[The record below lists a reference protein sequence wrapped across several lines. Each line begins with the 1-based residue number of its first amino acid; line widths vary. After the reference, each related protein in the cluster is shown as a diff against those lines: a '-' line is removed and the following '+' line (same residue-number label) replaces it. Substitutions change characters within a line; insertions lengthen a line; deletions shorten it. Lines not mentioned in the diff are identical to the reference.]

1 MLPLSSLVYPAL
13 RFSVIFLVVLAIIGA
28 SAYAPVSA
36 NGRATLVSSQAQGPY
51 LVEVSILPGRAVV
64 NNTHLSVRIL
74 SRSNEEAL
82 TDVSV
87 SISATGPETAT
98 DFGPIPADNS
108 VQPQFFETT
117 LPFDVPG
124 DWRVSINVNSDLGEE
139 IIQVPLNVQ
148 AGGQINLI
156 LVAAVA
162 VAVLALGI
170 WTYDR
175 IRAGVR
181 RRRSTK

>member
-1 MLPLSSLVYPAL
+1 MLPLSSLAYPPL
-13 RFSVIFLVVLAIIGA
+13 RISVIFLLVLAIIGA
-28 SAYAPVSA
+28 FGYAPVSA
-36 NGRATLVSSQAQGPY
+36 NGRATLVSSQEQGPY

-74 SRSNEEAL
+74 PQGSEEAL
-82 TDVSV
+82 TDVVV

-117 LPFDVPG
+117 LPFDTPG
-124 DWRVSINVNSDLGEE
+124 DWQVSINVNSDLGEE
-139 IIQVPLNVQ
+139 VIQVPLNVQ

-156 LVAAVA
+156 LVAAAA

-175 IRAGVR
+175 MRAGLR
-181 RRRSTK
+181 RRRSAK